1 MEMNQFRW
9 NTLSDKLFST
19 NIRFGVQAKGN
30 SEMDYGKPLLLVRV
44 QWNSPLITV
53 SSSVP
58 EKHPHI
64 FLKEN
69 PVIKCGHPVNTAN
82 CHILKTQPVKSFT
95 ILLPLNGQLNQLHV
109 YSSFQYVCMYMYEMI
124 EVLFLIL

>member
-44 QWNSPLITV
+44 QWNSPLKSPHYYSQFFRPGKT
-53 SSSVP
+53 STHFP
-58 EKHPHI
+58 ERKP
-64 FLKEN
+64 
-69 PVIKCGHPVNTAN
+69 C
-82 CHILKTQPVKSFT
+82 
-95 ILLPLNGQLNQLHV
+95 
-109 YSSFQYVCMYMYEMI
+109 Y
-124 EVLFLIL
+124 